1 MKHWPIFIIFGM
13 QHQERTWRKW
23 L

>member
-1 MKHWPIFIIFGM
+1 M